1 MLAGL
6 VLCLSSLQEARYVR
20 PTGEREC
27 TFTVRSER
35 SDWSIESVTERGRT
49 VMTVASR
56 HASNGLVGATATLV
70 RGEERRVVRVSVDGG
85 RATVTRPGGESREV
99 DVPEGVIVTSA
110 PDWTDTFLLC
120 RRYDRARGARQEFPG
135 LWIHPDR
142 DPFRLT
148 LVAERKGTDEIDHG
162 GKALPL
168 DRLELR
174 LRGNSRYAA
183 WVDPDGRMVKLVS
196 LPYGEK
202 STRLVLEGFR
212 RSTEGLAP

>member
-6 VLCLSSLQEARYVR
+6 VLCLSSLQETHYVR
-20 PTGEREC
+20 PTGDREC
-27 TFTVRSER
+27 TFTVRTEP

-56 HASNGLVGATATLV
+56 HASDALVGATATFV
-70 RGEERRVVRVSVDGG
+70 RGEERRVARVSVAGG
-85 RATVTRPGGESREV
+85 RATVTRPKGESREF

-110 PDWTDTFLLC
+110 PDWTDTFMLC
-120 RRYDRARGARQEFPG
+120 RRYDPAKGGRQEFPG

-142 DPFRLT
+142 EPFRLT
-148 LVAERKGTDEIDHG
+148 FVVERKGTDDIEHG
-162 GKALPL
+162 GKTLSL
-168 DRLELR
+168 VRLELR